1 MTFSTLA
8 RGTRTGALGAAV
20 ATSDIAVGARGIG
33 LVHRHDA
40 ALSQRRSDN
49 RLRDLAV
56 ARLRAGNNVDA
67 AITAMC
73 ASTADIKW
81 HPVAVTDA
89 KGRRVAR
96 NGRRMYAIHAHAV
109 GRSCRAL
116 GNILNNPD
124 DTAAMAAGFDAAPDT
139 SLRARVAGQAAGGEI
154 SGRLISA
161 TLRVTGPHDVDL
173 RDLRVDRAAAAPIT
187 KLGLKNRYPTDRRR
201 GGWTMQD

>member
-8 RGTRTGALGAAV
+8 RGTRTGALGTAV

-33 LVHRHDA
+33 LVHRHGA
-40 ALSQRRSDN
+40 VLSQRRSDN
-49 RLRDLAV
+49 RLRDLAA

-67 AITAMC
+67 AMTAMRG
-73 ASTADIKW
+73 SMTDIEW

-89 KGRRVAR
+89 KGRRVVHH
-96 NGRRMYAIHAHAV
+96 GHRMYTIHAHAV

-139 SLRARVAGQAAGGEI
+139 SLRAHAAGQAAGGEI

-161 TLRVTGPHDVDL
+161 ALRVTGPHDV
-173 RDLRVDRAAAAPIT
+173 DLRVDRAAAAPIT
-187 KLGLKNRYPTDRRR
+187 KLGLKDRYPTDRHR